1 MLICEEKMNYNFKK
15 LAEKLPRENKERL
28 KSLYESAEFVIKEID
43 YTVCDMKEAKTKYDK
58 EKFLARLFQ
67 LNTLLQNL
75 EFAMQGEW
83 GIEKNSN
90 YHTWWLKPRN
100 CMCPQLDNRDPAYF
114 GGGKIITNDCPVHGF
129 LLRKEGRIDITVT

>member
-1 MLICEEKMNYNFKK
+1 MEYNFKE
-15 LAEKLPRENKERL
+15 LAKKLPKENKERL

-43 YTVCDMKEAKTKYDK
+43 YAVCDMKDAKTKYDK

-67 LNTLLQNL
+67 LNALLQNL

-83 GIEKNSN
+83 GIEKDVN

-100 CMCPQLDNRDPAYF
+100 CMCPKMDNTDPVYF
-114 GGGKIITNDCPVHGF
+114 GGGKIINYDCPVHGI
-129 LLRKEGRIDITVT
+129 LLCREGGIDITVK